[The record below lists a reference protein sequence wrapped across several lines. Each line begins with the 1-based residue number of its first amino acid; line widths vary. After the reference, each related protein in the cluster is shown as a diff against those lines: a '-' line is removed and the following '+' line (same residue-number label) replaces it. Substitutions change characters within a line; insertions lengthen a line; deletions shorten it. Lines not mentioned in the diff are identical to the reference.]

1 MRVITTQVNQTIWD
15 IALQHTG
22 TIDSVF
28 TILEANA
35 FLRPDI
41 TLPEGIKILIP
52 DTEINKQIKDYI
64 EKNNIIPASGDMYTQ
79 IPLNEEDMIQI
90 KQILNYEFSNG
101 PGPMPAVRLSNLKG
115 DVTIQINYDRVEEL
129 NNTIYLEHSIDGLHF
144 VQIPE
149 TEIQLQPEE
158 NTHIYTLNILTN
170 YLRVMLN
177 NETSQGILK
186 EIIYRV

>member
-1 MRVITTQVNQTIWD
+1 MRIITTQLNQTIWD

-28 TILEANA
+28 AILEANA

-41 TLPEGIKILIP
+41 TLPEGLKLLIP
-52 DTEINKQIKDYI
+52 DTEINRQIKQYI
-64 EKNNIIPASGDMYTQ
+64 QNNNIIPASGDMYPDSQ
-79 IPLNEEDMIQI
+79 INPEDMIQI
-90 KQILNYEFSNG
+90 VQKLNYEFSSG

-115 DVTIQINYDRVEEL
+115 DVTIQINYDRIETT
-129 NNTIYLEHSIDGLHF
+129 NNTIYLEHSLDGLHF

-149 TEIQLQPEE
+149 TEILLQPEQK
-158 NTHIYTLNILTN
+158 THIYTLNILTN
-170 YLRVMLN
+170 YIRIVLN
-177 NETSQGILK
+177 NESSQGILN